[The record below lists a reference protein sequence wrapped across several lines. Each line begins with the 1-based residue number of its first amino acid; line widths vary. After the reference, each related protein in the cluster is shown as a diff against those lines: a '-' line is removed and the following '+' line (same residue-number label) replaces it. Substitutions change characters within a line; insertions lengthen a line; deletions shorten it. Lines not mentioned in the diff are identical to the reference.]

1 MRKPDNYW
9 LEVEMEDDKPKGSF
23 VRWQSIM
30 IAQLTY
36 AINLILGFSVATLAF
51 QVTLLLNSDFTPQS
65 WQKCTFSISLLLLM
79 ASVALGLWCV
89 INRLRDFRATTEVAR
104 KRESGASDAALE
116 PLRNKYRNLGKM
128 TVGIFWWQV
137 GTFGLGILL
146 TVVSVGGSVASK
158 LT

>member
-1 MRKPDNYW
+1 MD
-9 LEVEMEDDKPKGSF
+9 DDKPKGSF

-36 AINLILGFSVATLAF
+36 AVNLILGLSVATLAF
-51 QVTLLLNSDFTPQS
+51 QVTLLLNDDFTPLS
-65 WQKCTFSISLLLLM
+65 WQKCGFSVSLFLLL

-104 KRESGASDAALE
+104 KRENGSTESELE
-116 PLRNKYRNLGKM
+116 PLRSRYRQLGRM

-137 GTFGLGILL
+137 GTFGLGVLL
-146 TVVSVGGSVASK
+146 TVISVGGSVASK